1 MDIQQSLFLI
11 FAALILGTAMLVAF
25 RPRPIES
32 AMWLILNFFLTAGLY
47 VLLGSNFVGIIQILV
62 YAGAIMVL
70 FVFVVLLLNLD
81 PRELGT
87 EAGLSWASLVLF
99 MGCITFIMF
108 ALHLATPEMMKTL
121 PPLNA
126 SNFGSVESIS
136 RELLTNYVWGFELAG
151 GILLLAVVG
160 VGLLAYRK
168 PRNKGL
174 VKKNPNPEE
183 LKAA

>member
-1 MDIQQSLFLI
+1 
-11 FAALILGTAMLVAF
+11 
-25 RPRPIES
+25 
-32 AMWLILNFFLTAGLY
+32 
-47 VLLGSNFVGIIQILV
+47 
-62 YAGAIMVL
+62 
-70 FVFVVLLLNLD
+70 
-81 PRELGT
+81 
-87 EAGLSWASLVLF
+87 
-99 MGCITFIMF
+99 MF